1 MAKNTKKKNRKK
13 LKIAILGVE
22 IVVVILA
29 LIIGGFG
36 VYYAASD
43 DAGKI
48 RIRNNLIKELS
59 GCSFVRN
66 VLLAGE
72 KGDYDKNVKDKDYD
86 ESKIKVNK
94 EVKKKLHGYTNIALF
109 GLDSREGEFEKDTHS
124 DSIIIVSINNDTGN
138 VKMASIYRDTMFK
151 IRKENGESYY
161 SKANEGFF
169 VGGAEGAV
177 NMLNT
182 NLDLNITDYVVVNFS
197 GLANIIDALGG
208 IDLTISDD
216 EQFYINGYLVE
227 TRKVTGMDSPDV
239 ATSGA
244 VHLNGLQ
251 ATAYCRNR
259 YSTFTDENGE
269 EYNNDLGRTA
279 RQRHV
284 LKLLVAKAKSAGSDK
299 LIKIAKMI
307 LNSNTDEETFIKTS
321 LDFDE
326 IMDMIPTAIEF
337 NLTDNTGFPYTLEM
351 PDIKGKSMVVAAG
364 LTYNVEKLHDFLF
377 EGQIYSPSTTVQD
390 IDDAI
395 QELSGVEEIRLKEDR
410 QDEED
415 EETTDEEETSYYDN
429 VSVDDSWQ

>member
-1 MAKNTKKKNRKK
+1 M
-13 LKIAILGVE
+13 
-22 IVVVILA
+22 
-29 LIIGGFG
+29 
-36 VYYAASD
+36 
-43 DAGKI
+43 
-48 RIRNNLIKELS
+48 
-59 GCSFVRN
+59 
-66 VLLAGE
+66 
-72 KGDYDKNVKDKDYD
+72 
-86 ESKIKVNK
+86 
-94 EVKKKLHGYTNIALF
+94 KKKLHGYTNIALF